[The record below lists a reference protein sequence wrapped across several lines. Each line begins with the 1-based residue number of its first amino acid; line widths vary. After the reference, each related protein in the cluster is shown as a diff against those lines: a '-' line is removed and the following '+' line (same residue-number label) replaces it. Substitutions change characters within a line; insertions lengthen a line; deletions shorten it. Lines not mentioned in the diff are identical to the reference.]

1 MTATIPRPRPQ
12 GSEAAPA
19 TPGTLICAPL
29 RIEARAVRRGL
40 EAAGEHSAHP
50 PEVLRTGYGT
60 TRAARVAGQLS
71 HEPFGQMMI
80 MGVGGGLTTDLSP
93 GDLVVG
99 TEVGAV
105 TCASAPILAGELR
118 RAGLP
123 ARTGRI
129 TTVDHLVRRSQRAK
143 LAAEGWLVA
152 DMESAPLAAAAAGR
166 PVAVIRAVSDTP
178 HHPLAGIVSGGLAAL
193 RSLRGAAPV
202 TQRWAAACGTRQV
215 LLAGPRSFCAG
226 VERAIEIV
234 ERVLER
240 QGPPVYVR
248 KQIVHNTRVVGDL
261 ESRGAVFVDE
271 LDQVPDGATVVFSA
285 HGVSPMV
292 REQAARRG
300 LAVIDATCPLV
311 SKVHAEA
318 RRFAADGY
326 TVALIG
332 HAGHEEVEG
341 TLGEAPGST
350 VLVQTAADVAA
361 LRPRDGERVA
371 YLMQTTLSVDEAAE
385 VAGALRERFPA
396 VRAPGSDD
404 ICYATTNRQAAV
416 RAVAA
421 QSDLVLVAGSANS
434 SNSVR
439 LVETCERAGTPA
451 YLIDGAEDI
460 RLGLAGRGPGDR
472 PDRRRLRASRRGG
485 GDHLGAVRP
494 RRSVGFR
501 ASNDHGINPV
511 RPAQGGTAIMP
522 MPLRQSL
529 RVGSYLMRQKLAGHK
544 KFPLLVELEPL
555 FACNLKC
562 AGCGKIQHPHDILK
576 QRMPVEQAL
585 GAIEE
590 CGAPMVS
597 IAGGEPLMHPQI
609 DVIVAEL
616 IKRKKFVFLC
626 TNALLLPK
634 KLDKFKPSPYFA
646 WVVHIDGLRER
657 HDESVCKEGVF
668 DEAVAAI
675 KLAQSRG
682 FKVNTNTTFFNTDT
696 PQTVIDV
703 LNYLNDDLGVDEMQ
717 ISPAYAYEK
726 APDQEHFLGVE
737 ETRELFR
744 KVFADDRRRKWRLNH
759 TPLFLDFLEGKADY
773 GCTAWGIPSYSLFGW
788 QRPCYLMSDGYAKT
802 YKELLETTDWDS
814 YGRGKDPRC
823 ANCMAHCGY
832 EPSAVLATMGSLR
845 ESIRAVRS

>member
-1 MTATIPRPRPQ
+1 
-12 GSEAAPA
+12 
-19 TPGTLICAPL
+19 
-29 RIEARAVRRGL
+29 
-40 EAAGEHSAHP
+40 
-50 PEVLRTGYGT
+50 
-60 TRAARVAGQLS
+60 
-71 HEPFGQMMI
+71 
-80 MGVGGGLTTDLSP
+80 MGVGAGLTTDLSP

-99 TEVGAV
+99 TEAGLV
-105 TCASAPILAGELR
+105 TCASAPLLAGELR

-129 TTVDHLVRRSQRAK
+129 TTVDHLVRRSERAS
-143 LAAEGWLVA
+143 LAADGTLLA
-152 DMESAPLAAAAAGR
+152 DMESAPLATAAGQR
-166 PVAVIRAVSDTP
+166 PVAVVRAVSDTP
-178 HHPLAGIVSGGLAAL
+178 VHPVAGIVSGGLAAL
-193 RSLRGAAPV
+193 RSLRAAAPV
-202 TQRWAAACGTRQV
+202 IERWAAACGPRQV

-234 ERVLER
+234 ERALEL
-240 QGPPVYVR
+240 QGEPVYVR

-292 REQAARRG
+292 RAEASRRG

-341 TLGEAPGST
+341 TLGEAPSST
-350 VLVQTAADVAA
+350 VLVQTAEDVAA

-385 VAGALRERFPA
+385 VSGALRERFPA

-421 QSDLVLVAGSANS
+421 ESDLVLVAGSANS

-439 LVETCERAGTPA
+439 LVETCERIGTPA
-451 YLIDGAEDI
+451 YLIDSAADI
-460 RLGLAGRGPGDR
+460 SAWLAHGGIDDR
-472 PDRRRLRASRRGG
+472 PDRRSLRASCRGG
-485 GDHLGAVRP
+485 GDHFGA
-494 RRSVGFR
+494 FR
-501 ASNDHGINPV
+501 ARPPVRLRANHDHGINPV
-511 RPAQGGTAIMP
+511 RPAQGGTALMP

-529 RVGSYLMRQKLAGHK
+529 RVGSYLMRQKLAGNK

-562 AGCGKIQHPHDILK
+562 AGCGKIQQPHEILK

-585 GAIEE
+585 AAIEE
-590 CGAPMVS
+590 SGAPMVS

-668 DEAVAAI
+668 DNAVAAI
-675 KLAQSRG
+675 KLAKSRG

-696 PQTVIDV
+696 PQTIIEV
-703 LNYLNDDLGVDEMQ
+703 LNYLNDDLGIDEMQ

-744 KVFADDRRRKWRLNH
+744 KAFADGRRKKWRLNH
-759 TPLFLDFLEGKADY
+759 TPLFLDFLEGKTDF
-773 GCTAWGIPSYSLFGW
+773 GCTAWGIPSYSLLGW
-788 QRPCYLMSDGYAKT
+788 QKPCYLMSDGYVKT
-802 YKELLETTDWDS
+802 YKELIETTDWDS

-832 EPSAVLATMGSLR
+832 EPSAVLATMSSLR
-845 ESIRAVRS
+845 ETIRAARGS